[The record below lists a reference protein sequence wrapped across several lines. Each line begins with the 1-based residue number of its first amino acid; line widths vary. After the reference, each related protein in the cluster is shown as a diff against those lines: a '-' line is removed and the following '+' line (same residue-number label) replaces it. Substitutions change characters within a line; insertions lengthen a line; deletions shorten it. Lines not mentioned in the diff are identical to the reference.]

1 MDRVSADSVLGLA
14 ETSLLIGVSPFT
26 LRAWI
31 AKGSG
36 PPHLRIGRQ
45 IKFRHADVQAWLAA
59 QAAPVT
65 GASA

>member
-1 MDRVSADSVLGLA
+1 MDRVSADAVFGLA
-14 ETSLLIGVSPFT
+14 EASLLIGVSPFT

-45 IKFRHADVQAWLAA
+45 IKFRHADVQAWLATRA
-59 QAAPVT
+59 TSAMGG
-65 GASA
+65 GA